1 MKQEEN
7 HMGFVDDVKENQTLQ
22 LQVLC
27 VAFFLV
33 AFPSYFFLKAAA
45 TDDPAG
51 MGGLGFYEVTGEI
64 SYIDFD
70 SGGEYIASGETLTIP
85 LNTDALSSEDQ
96 GKNIVGVLVT
106 LSYGEDEQSQGAPC
120 FSQTSPD
127 TISVAATHLEF
138 TNSQDGQNGEATGH
152 SVTTEWYN
160 SSLIDQIVIME
171 EAEIIS
177 QLDSDGAGL
186 GDYTID
192 ISVQAQAD
200 SCAAGF
206 IGGNEDNGEDVSYN
220 IQLIVLDYDIVPWID
235 LSDL

>member
-1 MKQEEN
+1 
-7 HMGFVDDVKENQTLQ
+7 MGFLDDVKENQTLQ
-22 LQVLC
+22 IQVVC
-27 VAFFLV
+27 VAFFLL

-64 SYIDFD
+64 TYIDFD
-70 SGGEYIASGETLTIP
+70 NGGEYIASGETLTIP
-85 LNTDALSSEDQ
+85 LNTDTLSSEDQ

-106 LSYGEDEQSQGAPC
+106 MSYDEDEATSGGPPCLLAPG
-120 FSQTSPD
+120 QDAPD
-127 TISVAATHLEF
+127 TITGTATHAEF
-138 TNSQDGQNGEATGH
+138 TNSADGQNGEATGH

-160 SSLIDQIVIME
+160 SSLVGEIVIME

-177 QLDSDGAGL
+177 QLDADGAGL

-192 ISVQAQAD
+192 ISVNAQAGN
-200 SCAAGF
+200 AGP
-206 IGGNEDNGEDVSYN
+206 GCTRTDNGEDVSYN

-235 LSDL
+235 LSDI